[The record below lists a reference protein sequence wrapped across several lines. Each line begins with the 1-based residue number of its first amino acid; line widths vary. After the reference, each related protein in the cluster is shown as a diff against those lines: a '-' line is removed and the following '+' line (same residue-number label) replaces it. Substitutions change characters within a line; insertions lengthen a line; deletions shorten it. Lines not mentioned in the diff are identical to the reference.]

1 MVLIAL
7 WEPGLLRSAEHG
19 WRNAFRAVE
28 SALESRLKAGVTGMS
43 HFPSWLERA
52 VLYQIHL
59 QSFYDANGDGK

>member
-1 MVLIAL
+1 
-7 WEPGLLRSAEHG
+7 
-19 WRNAFRAVE
+19 
-28 SALESRLKAGVTGMS
+28 MS